1 MNQQMTG
8 GVVRALLATIAGA
21 VLANGEQ
28 SLDTVIPQLLEGL
41 AGGDTNAVVGVSVT
55 LFAILWSMWT
65 KLTGEKKEAVVNS
78 LKLKKKE

>member
-1 MNQQMTG
+1 MNTQMTG

-28 SLDTVIPQLLEGL
+28 SLDVVMQDIMQSI
-41 AGGDTNAVVGVSVT
+41 ASGDTNALVGTSVT

-65 KLTGEKKEAVVNS
+65 KLTEEKKENVVKS
-78 LKLKKKE
+78 LTFKKNK

>member
-1 MNQQMTG
+1 MNKQMTG

-28 SLDTVIPQLLEGL
+28 SLDTVIPQLLDGL
-41 AGGDTNAVVGVSVT
+41 AKGDVNAVVGVSVT